1 MTQPTT
7 LYDELIIGG
16 GVVGS
21 SAALHL
27 AQRGRRVAVLEQF
40 EPGHTRGSSHGD
52 GRIIRY
58 AYAEPEYVE
67 MARQAYALWRDLGQR
82 AGVELLTLTGGW
94 DCGPA
99 DHPHLAALEANYRA
113 FGLPHERLTA
123 AASRARF
130 PHFALPATSQA
141 VYQPDGGIVRAS
153 LAVKTLWVLAERAG
167 AQLFPHTRVQA
178 VEPGPAHVT
187 IRAANGRTWQAGQVI
202 LAAGAWLND
211 LLAPTGLQLPLT
223 VTQEQAAYFEAR
235 WNAPVSHRVGHM
247 PVFIDHHGPRH
258 NLSFYGLPQIDFPG
272 VKVGLHHAGAVIHPD
287 QRAALNDEA
296 LEALRAYVAERLP
309 HLHTQPQWPLTCL
322 YTSTPDEHFRLG
334 RHPHAPALM
343 VASACSGHGFKFG
356 PVTGAVLAELALG
369 QPTRVDIRPFALP
382 G

>member
-1 MTQPTT
+1 MASFSLP
-7 LYDELIIGG
+7 YDDLVIGG

-21 SAALHL
+21 SAGLHL
-27 AQRGRRVAVLEQF
+27 ARRGRRVALLEQF
-40 EPGHTRGSSHGD
+40 EPGHNRGSSHGD

-58 AYAEPEYVE
+58 AYAEPVYVD
-67 MARQAYALWRDLGQR
+67 MARQAYALWDDLGRQ
-82 AGVELLTLTGGW
+82 AGVELLTRTGGW

-113 FGLPHERLTA
+113 FGLPYERLTA
-123 AASRARF
+123 AQSQARF
-130 PHFALPATSQA
+130 PHFALPPASQA

-153 LAVKTLWVLAERAG
+153 LAVKTLWALAERAG
-167 AQLFPHTRVQA
+167 AHLFPHTRVAA

-187 IRAANGRTWQAGQVI
+187 VRATDGRVWQAGQVI

-211 LLAPTGLQLPLT
+211 LLAPTGLRLPLT

-235 WNAPVSHRVGHM
+235 WNAPVSHRVGQM

-258 NLSFYGLPQIDFPG
+258 NVSFYGLPQIDFPG

-287 QRAALNDEA
+287 QRAPLNEEA
-296 LEALRAYVAERLP
+296 LETLRAYVAERLP
-309 HLHTQPQWPLTCL
+309 HLHTQPQWPVTCL

-334 RHPHAPALM
+334 RHPRAPGLL

-356 PVTGAVLAELALG
+356 PVTGAALAHLALDETPPIDMG
-369 QPTRVDIRPFALP
+369 LFGLV